1 MNSFIT
7 ITFILFMFCSF
18 LYIVNKVYLILIVMF
33 TRSERQN
40 ESREFF
46 FNKAGSN
53 IRFDSWVSNE
63 HIKSFPKIDNL
74 SFLIQST
81 SRSVWVIFSSLKLD
95 CEYTKLC

>member
-33 TRSERQN
+33 TRSESQN

-46 FNKAGSN
+46 FNKADSN

-74 SFLIQST
+74 SFLIQSI
-81 SRSVWVIFSSLKLD
+81 SRSVWVIFSSSKLD
-95 CEYTKLC
+95 CEYTK